1 MSPSRKRDPN
11 TGTSRLDLD
20 ALPPTV
26 SVVEA
31 GEILGIGR
39 SSAYQAARTGELP
52 TIPLGRRLV
61 VPTARLL
68 ELLGHRRAA

>member
-1 MSPSRKRDPN
+1 
-11 TGTSRLDLD
+11 
-20 ALPPTV
+20 
-26 SVVEA
+26 VVEA